1 MCSIICISAFWT
13 VNFNRNDERLLF
25 VSSLQID
32 ELARNFK
39 GINQTINDENTPL
52 SANQSAATNKNM
64 ISTKTL
70 LSIQHKNLNPSFEM
84 KRMFGSKVVQMKQ

>member
-1 MCSIICISAFWT
+1 MTSDF
-13 VNFNRNDERLLF
+13 LL

-39 GINQTINDENTPL
+39 GINHAINDENTPL
-52 SANQSAATNKNM
+52 SANQSSAAASATNKNL